1 MRQCWSEGEL
11 RAYLDRELPPQD
23 LQLVA
28 AHLAECPACE
38 ALRVQLAER
47 AARVSALM
55 DALTEPEPVAWMPPM
70 PRPARMGW
78 RWAMAAV
85 ALAAGLAVAV
95 LVLPG
100 RTERPRPPEAVRTS
114 AVQPLPAEQAVT
126 QPEPRR
132 QGAPG
137 RRRPRPQVFL
147 ALDDEPIET
156 GVVMRVALGDGE
168 IPVDVIFGPEGRARA
183 IRLVK

>member
-1 MRQCWSEGEL
+1 MKQCWSEGEL
-11 RAYLDRELPPQD
+11 RAYLDRELPPED

-38 ALRVQLAER
+38 ALRVQLAGR

-55 DALTEPEPVAWMPPM
+55 GALAEPQPVVWTPPM
-70 PRPARMGW
+70 PRPARTW
-78 RWAMAAV
+78 QRWAMAAT
-85 ALAAGLAVAV
+85 ALAAGLVVAV
-95 LVLPG
+95 VVLPT
-100 RTERPRPPEAVRTS
+100 RTERPPEAVRTS
-114 AVQPLPAEQAVT
+114 AVQPLPVEQALT
-126 QPEPRR
+126 QPEPPR
-132 QGAPG
+132 QLAPG

-168 IPVDVIFGPEGRARA
+168 VPADVIFGPEGRARA